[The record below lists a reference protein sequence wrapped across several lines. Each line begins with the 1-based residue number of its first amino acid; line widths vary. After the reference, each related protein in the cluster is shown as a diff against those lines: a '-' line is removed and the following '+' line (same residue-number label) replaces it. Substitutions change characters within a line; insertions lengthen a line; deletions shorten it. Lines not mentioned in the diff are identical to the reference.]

1 MKPRDDA
8 TGPGRSPSDTLPESA
23 GPLYEKVKDFVLTNI
38 GNGRWPKD
46 HRLPSENELVS
57 ALGVSRM
64 TVNRALRE
72 LTTAGHLLRIQGVGT
87 FVAPPK
93 PQSTLIEVANIASE
107 IRARG
112 GRYRAAVVTIELIE
126 EPEADLVAAFEFFE
140 PRPIA
145 HSIVLHFEDD
155 VPVQIEERFVNPALA
170 RQYHLQDFETVTTYD
185 YLQKATPLTEVE
197 HVISAVPA
205 DDFAAGHLG
214 IGFGEPCLLLYRRT
228 WTGATVATVNRLI
241 YAGGRYS
248 LGSRYSTPLSASA

>member
-1 MKPRDDA
+1 MKPRDA
-8 TGPGRSPSDTLPESA
+8 VAAPGVSARDSLPEST

-38 GNGRWPKD
+38 GSGRWPKE
-46 HRLPSENELVS
+46 HRLPSENELVTT
-57 ALGVSRM
+57 LGVSRM

-72 LTTAGHLLRIQGVGT
+72 LTSAGHLLRIQGVGT

-112 GRYRAAVVTIELIE
+112 GRHRASVVVLERIE
-126 EPEADLVAAFEFFE
+126 EPEADLVAAFELART
-140 PRPIA
+140 RPVS
-145 HSIVLHFEDD
+145 HSIVLHFEDG
-155 VPVQIEERFVNPALA
+155 VPVQLEERFVNPDLVPD
-170 RQYHLQDFETVTTYD
+170 YHLQDFEAVTTYD

-205 DDFAAGHLG
+205 DDFSAGHLG
-214 IGFGEPCLLLYRRT
+214 MGIGEPCLLLYRRT

-241 YAGGRYS
+241 YAGSRYS
-248 LGSRYSTPLSASA
+248 LGSRYSTPFTPKS